1 MQFFLTRFAVLTIY
15 KVKNR
20 FQKTLT
26 RLAGYF
32 FRGLVVVIPVLVTIY
47 LFYTTITWVDSLIGI
62 KIPGVGFLLTLF
74 GITLIGFFGSGL
86 ITKPI
91 FDIFDTMMDKT
102 PGVKFIYS
110 SVKDM
115 LEAFVGDKK
124 KFTEPV
130 LVEMSNNGILK
141 MGFITKKDLS
151 DLEAQK
157 DLSNYVAV
165 YFPHSYNFSGN
176 LFFCPIDKIIKVEG
190 KNSDLMK
197 MIVTG
202 GITDANQKEA
212 KK

>member
-1 MQFFLTRFAVLTIY
+1 ME
-15 KVKNR
+15 KNR
-20 FQKTLT
+20 FQKTFT
-26 RLAGYF
+26 QLASYF
-32 FRGLVVVIPVLVTIY
+32 FRGLVVVIPILVTIY

-62 KIPGVGFLLTLF
+62 KIPGIGFLFSLI

-86 ITKPI
+86 ITKPL
-91 FDIFDTMMDKT
+91 FDIFDTLMDKT

-130 LVEMSNNGILK
+130 LVEMTENGILK
-141 MGFITKKDLS
+141 MGFVTKKDLS
-151 DLEAQK
+151 ELEAQK
-157 DLSNYVAV
+157 DLTNYVAV

-176 LFFCPIDKIIKVEG
+176 LYFCPIDKVIKVDG

-202 GITDANQKEA
+202 GITTSNQKDG
-212 KK
+212 KIKD

>member
-1 MQFFLTRFAVLTIY
+1 LTFL
-15 KVKNR
+15 
-20 FQKTLT
+20 
-26 RLAGYF
+26 
-32 FRGLVVVIPVLVTIY
+32 
-47 LFYTTITWVDSLIGI
+47 
-62 KIPGVGFLLTLF
+62 
-74 GITLIGFFGSGL
+74 
-86 ITKPI
+86 
-91 FDIFDTMMDKT
+91 MMDKT

-141 MGFITKKDLS
+141 MGFVTKKDLS
-151 DLEAQK
+151 ELEAQK

-176 LFFCPIDKIIKVEG
+176 LFFCPLDKVIKVEG

-202 GITDANQKEA
+202 GITETNQKES